1 MEGEEEE
8 EEGNTKSHG
17 CLGALCK
24 IDGGDDRPHTQS
36 TKDSNLRPLSMP
48 LPLSLCETFI
58 GNNAPRQKSELSLFS
73 TCFCLSMHQTHI
85 CRVANKERKE
95 NQTRGTLCSESLS
108 HHSLSLYGGKKI

>member
-1 MEGEEEE
+1 MEGEEE

-58 GNNAPRQKSELSLFS
+58 GNNAPRQKSELSFYFLKSKFVFDLFLPFHAS
-73 TCFCLSMHQTHI
+73 NAYMPS
-85 CRVANKERKE
+85 
-95 NQTRGTLCSESLS
+95 
-108 HHSLSLYGGKKI
+108 GK